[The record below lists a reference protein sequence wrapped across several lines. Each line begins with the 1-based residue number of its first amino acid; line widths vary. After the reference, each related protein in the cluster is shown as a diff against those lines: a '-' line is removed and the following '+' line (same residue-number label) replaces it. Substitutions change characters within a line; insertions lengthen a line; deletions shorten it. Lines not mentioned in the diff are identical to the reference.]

1 MLVANDPN
9 SRVILRNVTS
19 LIVACLSLSLG
30 AGCSGPITIDVGD
43 IAARLTDAVGV
54 IQTQPQTLPPVL
66 VQEGDT
72 ILIDAGVTI
81 IDNPAQDIVV
91 VELPNRTVLGFEND
105 TGWDIYI
112 QYFADGELQAVYV
125 YDGEA
130 LLLEYPCLSVIE
142 LISEDDVDP
151 ATGLLVDSFD
161 LTGAD
166 FSNPGDFVCGDAFI
180 LNFDPTAVNARTEV
194 VDLVP

>member
-1 MLVANDPN
+1 MRHLTFIIA
-9 SRVILRNVTS
+9 
-19 LIVACLSLSLG
+19 ACLSLGLV
-30 AGCSGPITIDVGD
+30 AGCSGPIIVDIEDVS
-43 IAARLTDAVGV
+43 ARLTSAVDV

-72 ILIDAGVTI
+72 ILIDASVTI
-81 IDNPAQDIVV
+81 IDDPIQDIVV
-91 VELPNRTVLGFEND
+91 VELPDRTVLGFEND

-112 QYFADGELQAVYV
+112 KYYADDELQGVYV

-151 ATGLLVDSFD
+151 DTGVLVDSFD
-161 LTGAD
+161 LTGVD
-166 FSNPGDFVCGDAFI
+166 FFNPDDFLCGDAFI
-180 LNFDPTAVNARTEV
+180 LNFDPSSVDARAEV
-194 VDLVP
+194 VDLLF

>member
-1 MLVANDPN
+1 MLVANDPDG
-9 SRVILRNVTS
+9 RVIMRNLTF
-19 LIVACLSLSLG
+19 LIVVCLSLSLV
-30 AGCSGPITIDVGD
+30 AGCSGPININTGDVL
-43 IAARLTDAVGV
+43 ARLTDAVGP

-72 ILIDAGVTI
+72 ILIDNSVTI

-91 VELPNRTVLGFEND
+91 VELPNQTVLGFEND

-112 QYFADGELQAVYV
+112 QYFADGELQGVYV

-130 LLLEYPCLSVIE
+130 LLLEYPCLNVIE
-142 LISEDDVDP
+142 LSSEDDVDP
-151 ATGLLVDSFD
+151 DTGLLVDSFD

-166 FSNPGDFVCGDAFI
+166 FFNPGDFACGDAFI
-180 LNFDPTAVNARTEV
+180 LNFDPSSVNARTEV
-194 VDLVP
+194 VDLLP